1 MRRTLLHTAT
11 LAAIIASAISASVDA
26 AVDPKAAAIA
36 DQVLAELGGQK
47 AWDGTRYLHFG
58 FGGRRLHW
66 WDKWDGRY
74 RLEGK
79 TKEGQGYV
87 VLMNVNTKAGA
98 AWLDGQPL
106 QGEALA
112 KQLENAYGTW
122 INDTYWLLMP
132 YKLRDPGVNLAYDGE
147 EKIGDATY
155 DKLALSFERVG
166 LTPGDRYWAFINR
179 ATHRMDRWAYVLEDD
194 PAGKGPT
201 AWLWQDWQRY
211 GNILLSSLRQQV
223 SGERSIALAPIEA
236 PATLPDAVFTDPK
249 PLG

>member
-1 MRRTLLHTAT
+1 MRGFFSSVAT
-11 LAAIIASAISASVDA
+11 LAVVALTTTLAPAVA
-26 AVDPKAAAIA
+26 ATDPKAAAIA
-36 DQVLAELGGQK
+36 DQVLAELGGQQ
-47 AWDGTRYLHFG
+47 AWDQTRYVHFG
-58 FGGRRLHW
+58 FSGRRQHW

-79 TKEGQGYV
+79 TKEGQSYV
-87 VLMNVNTKAGA
+87 VLMNVNTRAGS

-112 KQLENAYGTW
+112 KQLENAYGAW

-179 ATHRMDRWAYVLEDD
+179 ATHRMDRWQYILESD
-194 PAGKGPT
+194 PPGQAPA
-201 AWLWQDWQRY
+201 AWLWLDWQRY
-211 GNILLSSLRQQV
+211 GKILLAPLRKQMT
-223 SGERSIALAPIEA
+223 GDRSIALTPIEV
-236 PATLPDAVFTDPK
+236 PATLPATVFTDPK